1 MSKIV
6 LKLSED
12 GKRIC
17 AGHLTARGDA
27 LKPGSTDV
35 TAQVLKLAD
44 LVARPRPVLIG
55 SVKVTGGQS

>member
-12 GKRIC
+12 GKRVC
-17 AGHLTARGDA
+17 AGHLTARGDQ

-35 TAQVLKLAD
+35 TEQVLRLAQQ
-44 LVARPRPVLIG
+44 V
-55 SVKVTGGQS
+55 VKPEKSNAIQ